1 MTTDEALVFRGMRW
15 SAAQLQGQYSLP
27 SIESVTRGTRWDG
40 REPTGDDSN
49 PPEHGLT
56 VRVKANPRA
65 NAEGKVIVPMVYADM
80 NRDQIPH
87 DRWVNVPAT
96 PHIMRAL
103 QYGDLV
109 QEAKAEFKRS
119 RRPGEAAPTSCKV
132 FTINVTGGGRTWEAG
147 EPEAFWRTFADLDFI
162 AGDGADVLRFVQRHG
177 DPEGMLIQNRGGRID
192 TLRWIRPAVLLGE
205 VAKAW
210 DPLDDDGA
218 SYLTTDSAAPEA
230 RLRAAAGD
238 ADEHCLGV

>member
-40 REPTGDDSN
+40 REPTGDDFN

-65 NAEGKVIVPMVYADM
+65 NAEGKVIVPLVYADM
-80 NRDQIPH
+80 TRDQIPD
-87 DRWVNVPAT
+87 DRWLNVAAT

-109 QEAKAEFKRS
+109 QQAKAESKRT
-119 RRPGEAAPTSCKV
+119 RRPVK
-132 FTINVTGGGRTWEAG
+132 
-147 EPEAFWRTFADLDFI
+147 
-162 AGDGADVLRFVQRHG
+162 LRR
-177 DPEGMLIQNRGGRID
+177 RRA
-192 TLRWIRPAVLLGE
+192 RCSR
-205 VAKAW
+205 
-210 DPLDDDGA
+210 
-218 SYLTTDSAAPEA
+218 SA
-230 RLRAAAGD
+230 
-238 ADEHCLGV
+238 